1 MKFREDPLLEVDMS
15 IRCIQELERL
25 NRQMAYYKSWIRER
39 MKFIRHPEMTLPEP
53 HPPGGKPV
61 KPPEPRLTLKDRI
74 PLRKSE
80 QKLAYE
86 KACEDY
92 NSRLK
97 DYYIK
102 YRAYEKACDR
112 FKEALAKWESEK
124 EVLFSRSQA
133 DVKQARKN
141 IKKGNRLINRYL
153 EVLQYSQFHPD
164 YQEIDILEKIK
175 FYLETGRASSIQECI
190 NLYELDKSWEKVRG
204 GQERLEHQL
213 TATIHYLQND
223 LMQATSQAACT
234 QEPIAEPPA
243 PKRRKI
249 KLIPFRSKKKEKP
262 IPEFRIRHLPPAFFS
277 GKLGSLRYRLT
288 RLRFF

>member
-1 MKFREDPLLEVDMS
+1 MKFREDPLLEVEIS
-15 IRCIQELERL
+15 IKCIQELERL
-25 NRQMAYYKSWIRER
+25 NQQMAYYKSWIRER

-53 HPPGGKPV
+53 HPPSGKPV
-61 KPPEPRLTLKDRI
+61 KPPEPRLTLKDHI

-80 QKLAYE
+80 QKLAFE

-92 NSRLK
+92 NSQLK

-112 FKEALAKWESEK
+112 YKEALAKWELEK
-124 EVLFSRSQA
+124 DVLFSRSQE

-141 IKKGNRLINRYL
+141 IKMGNRLINKYL
-153 EVLQYSQFHPD
+153 EVLQYSPFHPD
-164 YQEIDILEKIK
+164 YQKIDVLEKIK
-175 FYLETGRASSIQECI
+175 FYLETGRASSIQEAI
-190 NLYELDKSWEKVRG
+190 NLYELDKSWEKVQG

-223 LMQATSQAACT
+223 LIPAASQAACT
-234 QEPIAEPPA
+234 QDIAEAPA

-249 KLIPFRSKKKEKP
+249 KLIPFRFQKGEADT
-262 IPEFRIRHLPPAFFS
+262 RISYPAPAP
-277 GKLGSLRYRLT
+277 GLYRQAGLYTYRLT
-288 RLRFF
+288 HLRFF